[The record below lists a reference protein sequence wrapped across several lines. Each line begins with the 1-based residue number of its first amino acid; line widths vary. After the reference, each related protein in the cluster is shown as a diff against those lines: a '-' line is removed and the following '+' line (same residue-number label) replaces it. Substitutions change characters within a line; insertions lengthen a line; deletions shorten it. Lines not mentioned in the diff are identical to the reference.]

1 MKFIDF
7 VYYSF
12 LFEQELF
19 VEVELEYSPCDY
31 INKSDS
37 DVDSCYYNNY
47 NILDLKVYYEN
58 GDEVQVTGHNKEL
71 SAGQIEQS
79 STGLACKSL
88 NNEIRDKVNQCIR
101 LSEIEDSRYDNLDI
115 DSEFEKTYYNIAGD

>member
-19 VEVELEYSPCDY
+19 VEVELEYSPCDNV
-31 INKSDS
+31 NKSDS

-58 GDEVQVTGHNKEL
+58 GDEVQVTGYNQAL
-71 SAGQIEQS
+71 M
-79 STGLACKSL
+79 
-88 NNEIRDKVNQCIR
+88 NNEIRDKVNQYLR

-115 DSEFEKTYYNIAGD
+115 DSEFEKNYYNITGD